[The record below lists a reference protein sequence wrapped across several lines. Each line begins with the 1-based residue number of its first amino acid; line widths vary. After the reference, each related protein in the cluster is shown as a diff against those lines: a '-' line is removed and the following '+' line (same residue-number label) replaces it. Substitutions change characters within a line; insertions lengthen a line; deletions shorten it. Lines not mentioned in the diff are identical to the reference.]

1 MKGRAWLVG
10 EELEERYMGQRLGI
24 FHRRRGTTHIVG
36 DSSALMTKK
45 MSPWKVL
52 DEHLAKEF

>member
-10 EELEERYMGQRLGI
+10 EELEERYMAQRHGI
-24 FHRRRGTTHIVG
+24 FHRGRGTTHIVG
-36 DSSALMTKK
+36 DSRALMMKK
-45 MSPWKVL
+45 MSLWKVL